1 MENELKKKIG
11 PNEKILWEGKPD
23 KKCFMRKI
31 IISDILVGAIIC
43 AIICGV
49 LIYGLIKANNTD
61 AVSQDNTGAII
72 AILAFSS
79 FVWIYLGKIIFG
91 IMRLRRICYIVTNKG
106 IYSLDGALFE
116 RIDFIS
122 FYEITDLGLNQN
134 RPNIADVWIGVQQ
147 PMPTPEKPVVVR
159 RPDIA
164 PGIQFEIASISD
176 YKKVSEIIKQRCWEV
191 RNGGTNSDG
200 NSGYKTMSETTGR
213 KID

>member
-1 MENELKKKIG
+1 MEDELKKKIS

-31 IISDILVGAIIC
+31 IFSDILVGAIIC
-43 AIICGV
+43 AIVSCV
-49 LIYGLIKANNTD
+49 MIYGLIKANDTD
-61 AVSQDNTGAII
+61 AVQQNNTGII
-72 AILAFSS
+72 FVILVFSS

-91 IMRLRRICYIVTNKG
+91 LMRLRRIYYIVTNKG

-122 FYEITDLGLNQN
+122 FYEITDLGINQN

-147 PMPTPEKPVVVR
+147 SMPTPEKPVVVR

-176 YKKVSEIIKQRCWEV
+176 YKEVSEIIKQQCWEV
-191 RNGGTNSDG
+191 RNGGTNSEG
-200 NSGYKTMSETTGR
+200 NNGYKTMSETTGR